1 MRAYWPSEPD
11 RQCRRTCSQHW
22 QTFVHNH
29 ARSIVACDFLVAVTA
44 RFRVLY
50 VLVVMEVGT
59 RKILHCNVTAHPT
72 AAWSLQQFREALPS
86 DRQCKFL
93 IHDRDSI
100 FSPGLDRE
108 LESFGLRVLRTPV
121 RAPQANAYCERLVGT
136 IRRECLDFLIPLSES
151 HLRVTLKEWVR
162 HYNEGRPHM
171 SRGPGIPADQH
182 RNKERAIQRLRT
194 GSRHRLP
201 KNCEVRARRILGGL
215 HHEYSLEKKA
225 A

>member
-1 MRAYWPSEPD
+1 M
-11 RQCRRTCSQHW
+11 
-22 QTFVHNH
+22 
-29 ARSIVACDFLVAVTA
+29 
-44 RFRVLY
+44 
-50 VLVVMEVGT
+50 
-59 RKILHCNVTAHPT
+59 HPT
-72 AAWSLQQFREALPS
+72 AAWSLQQFREALPG

-100 FSPGLDRE
+100 FSRSLDRE
-108 LESFGLRVLRTPV
+108 LEGFGLRVLRTPV

-151 HLRVTLKEWVR
+151 HLRAMLKEWVR

-171 SRGPGIPADQH
+171 SLGPGLPADPLS
-182 RNKERAIQRLRT
+182 NKDRALPRLGT
-194 GSRHRLP
+194 MNRHRLP
-201 KNCEVRARRILGGL
+201 KRYEIRKKPVLGGL